1 MFSIPDYLTLRLGE
15 EAAEVAQRT
24 GKSLAYGH
32 DEVNVKEPTGPNNTD
47 KLVGELNDLL
57 AVADMLVEAGVSP
70 VFWQDEEAQ
79 AQKKSKVVTFMA
91 HSYNQ
96 DRIEPGEEEA
106 LEELCQRYLGTDIST
121 VCDGIASGAEEWKRE
136 RTPVVVK
143 PSAPP
148 LPPINDKHLMRSP
161 ATVTQ
166 VFDPPLRPIK
176 PFVQPRIKPPVAP
189 ASSGVPA
196 KPSQAQ
202 SMTIYLGRI
211 VGVKWPSHWTY
222 EQFKDRVEAE
232 LPGDAD
238 EREHLRDCAR
248 KLMEAEA

>member
-57 AVADMLVEAGVSP
+57 AVADMLVEAGVLP

-176 PFVQPRIKPPVAP
+176 PFVQPRIKPPR
-189 ASSGVPA
+189 STREQRRS
-196 KPSQAQ
+196 SQALAGAVDDDLPRAHRWGQ
-202 SMTIYLGRI
+202 VAVALDLRAIQGSRGGRTP
-211 VGVKWPSHWTY
+211 W
-222 EQFKDRVEAE
+222 RC
-232 LPGDAD
+232 
-238 EREHLRDCAR
+238 R
-248 KLMEAEA
+248 

>member
-57 AVADMLVEAGVSP
+57 AVADMLVEAGVLP

-106 LEELCQRYLGTDIST
+106 LEELCQRYLGTDISG
-121 VCDGIASGAEEWKRE
+121 VCDGLAAGEEQWKRARVPADVKPPVE
-136 RTPVVVK
+136 RT
-143 PSAPP
+143 
-148 LPPINDKHLMRSP
+148 MRSP

-166 VFDPPLRPIK
+166 VFDPPIK
-176 PFVQPRIKPPVAP
+176 RFTQPRALTTPNVKTTLQAPP
-189 ASSGVPA
+189 SGSGIPA

-202 SMTIYLGRI
+202 LMTIYLGRI
-211 VGVKWPSHWTY
+211 VGVTWPKHWDY
-222 EQFKDRVEAE
+222 EQFKGRVEAE
-232 LPGDAD
+232 LPDNAD